1 MFQIEKLK
9 TIIQS
14 TFIKQKYF
22 FALNNTYGQ
31 CTNVQLNVQPKNKM
45 LWTSCEFGGK
55 ARRCAQDEKLLS
67 LGSARDGGGRADGRR
82 DVENLKKLSS

>member
-31 CTNVQLNVQPKNKM
+31 LNVQLNLQPKNKT
-45 LWTSCEFGGK
+45 LWTSCKFGGK
-55 ARRCAQDEKLLS
+55 AGRCAQDEELLS
-67 LGSARDGGGRADGRR
+67 LGSARDGGSRADGRR

>member
-1 MFQIEKLK
+1 
-9 TIIQS
+9 
-14 TFIKQKYF
+14 
-22 FALNNTYGQ
+22 
-31 CTNVQLNVQPKNKM
+31 M